1 MKFDSG
7 VKLVEYAFLVMKSII
22 NRYLYDLR
30 ILRKNCGSE
39 ILSLWEIE
47 DFDRKLSFF
56 NVGRISLDRTASFLL
71 PVWLIF
77 QNYDL
82 ENFLLIYLQ

>member
-1 MKFDSG
+1 MTWNRSNDDVTMKFDSG

-39 ILSLWEIE
+39 ILSL
-47 DFDRKLSFF
+47 
-56 NVGRISLDRTASFLL
+56 
-71 PVWLIF
+71 
-77 QNYDL
+77 
-82 ENFLLIYLQ
+82 